1 MEETYDAVLLTD
13 DEKNMAMLA
22 HLAILSAYVTGIP
35 VVGPLI
41 VWLIKKDESAFVDEQ
56 GKEAVN
62 FAITIVIWGIVT
74 FLLCFVLVGF
84 VLIPVVAIASIVLPI
99 LACLK
104 AKEGIPY
111 RYPFCIR
118 LIG

>member
-13 DEKNMAMLA
+13 DEKNSDARAPRDPVRLRPR
-22 HLAILSAYVTGIP
+22 IP

-111 RYPFCIR
+111 RYPSASA
-118 LIG
+118 